1 MDDSE
6 FFTEFVEEA
15 REHLADIEIQLL
27 QIEAMGEAIDDD
39 LVNTVFR
46 AIHSVKGAAGFLGLT
61 QINAVSHRLENV
73 LGRVR
78 DKDMVPD
85 PYNVDVMLKAADRLK
100 SLIESIE
107 TSNETDNAELC
118 QRLDALLESPA
129 QEPELQEASKE
140 SDTTQAGENETMT
153 TGKPAAKK
161 TTTRRASAGTK
172 KPRAP
177 RGRTT
182 RSSRKTK
189 DEVAQRV
196 ETTLD
201 ATEATLEAAEQ
212 SPDTET
218 AAKAPSAKP
227 KQVSSGKKDGAGADD
242 DSLTSPAGKPPANQK
257 TATPRPASGGESTIR
272 VGVRVLDRLMNLAGE
287 LVLSRNQLL
296 QALAVDSSG
305 GRAANTSL
313 DSIAAGL
320 DQVTTELQESIMQTR
335 MQPIGNVFNK
345 FPRIIRDLSATLG
358 KQIELLTEGNDVET
372 DKTIVEAIADPL
384 THLIRNACDHGIESP
399 EKRQASGKP
408 AQGTVVLKA
417 YHQAGKVMIEINDD
431 GAGID
436 PARLKTKAIEK
447 GILDAGAAERM
458 SDRDAINLIFAPGFS
473 MAAEVTD
480 VSGRGVGMDVVR
492 TNIEKIG
499 GSVEILSE
507 LGKGST
513 VQITLPLTLAIVPS
527 MIVSVGDCRYALPQS
542 SIVEL
547 VQTDGKDKCI
557 QRANSAEVLRLRGQ
571 LLPLVRLN
579 NVLNLSAKESKAEP
593 DDCQLVVVEAGRA
606 KFAMAVDRVLDSEEI
621 VVKPLG
627 RHLGNLPLLAG
638 ATILGDG
645 RVAMILDAAGIA
657 SRIDLA
663 GDSEKRDQHQHD
675 PTGDNGSQDHQRL
688 VLLSVG
694 SKDRFAVSMD
704 IVSRI
709 ERVAGKDIEP
719 VGDHLLMQYR
729 GGTLP
734 LVSIDEVVKVNE
746 ADRPDQVFVIVF
758 RVYGHEVGLVAP
770 YLHDIRDVNLSS
782 GVQLSREE
790 GVAGIAVIDDR
801 STRLLD
807 LYGLTKVARPDWFEK
822 PIGQES
828 KDGVARI
835 LVCEDSTFFRNFLTR
850 TLCDEGHSVTAC
862 EHGEEG
868 WAKLSECPEAYDML
882 VTDVE
887 MPELNGFEL
896 TRRVRADGRFK
907 RLPVIAL
914 TSLADE
920 ASTRL
925 GREAGVNDYQV
936 KMNKPE
942 LLASI
947 QRLIHTNMSE
957 VTS

>member
-6 FFTEFVEEA
+6 FYLEFVEEA

-27 QIEAMGEAIDDD
+27 QIEAMGEAIDDN

-46 AIHSVKGAAGFLGLT
+46 AIHSIKGAAGFLGLT

-78 DKDMVPD
+78 DKDLVPN

-100 SLIESIE
+100 SLIENIE
-107 TSNETDNAELC
+107 SSNETDNTELC
-118 QRLDALLESPA
+118 QRLDSLLEAPVSQTAA
-129 QEPELQEASKE
+129 QDAGNDSE
-140 SDTTQAGENETMT
+140 SSQGQSESMT
-153 TGKPAAKK
+153 TRKPTVKK
-161 TTTRRASAGTK
+161 TTTRRTSSGTRK
-172 KPRAP
+172 TRAP
-177 RGRTT
+177 RGQST
-182 RSSRKTK
+182 RRSKKTK
-189 DEVAQRV
+189 DEVTQRV

-201 ATEATLEAAEQ
+201 ATEATLNAAE
-212 SPDTET
+212 SKTSSSTNASE
-218 AAKAPSAKP
+218 APAKP
-227 KQVSSGKKDGAGADD
+227 KRQPARRKSKSSKPGEEMGAD
-242 DSLTSPAGKPPANQK
+242 SAPTTTQKASAPPRSASAN
-257 TATPRPASGGESTIR
+257 ESTIR

-296 QALAVDSSG
+296 QALALDSSG
-305 GRAANTSL
+305 GRTTNSSL

-358 KQIELLTEGNDVET
+358 KQIELLTEGNEVET

-384 THLIRNACDHGIESP
+384 THLIRNACDHGIEAP
-399 EKRQASGKP
+399 DIREKAGKP

-417 YHQAGKVMIEINDD
+417 YHQAGKVMIEIIDD

-436 PARLKTKAIEK
+436 PAKLRAKAVEK
-447 GILDAGAAERM
+447 GILDAAAADRM
-458 SDRDAINLIFAPGFS
+458 SDRDSVNLIFAPGFS
-473 MAAEVTD
+473 TAAEITD

-499 GSVEILSE
+499 GSVEMLSQ

-527 MIVSVGDCRYALPQS
+527 MIVAVGDCRYALPQS

-571 LLPLVRLN
+571 LLPLVRLSH
-579 NVLNLSAKESKAEP
+579 VLNLSTKESKAET
-593 DDCQLVVVEAGRA
+593 DDCQLVVVEAGRS

-663 GDSEKRDQHQHD
+663 GDSEKRTQRHQEPIGETGPEDQ
-675 PTGDNGSQDHQRL
+675 QRL

-694 SKDRFAVSMD
+694 PKDRFAVSMD

-709 ERVAGKDIEP
+709 ERVALADIEP
-719 VGDHLLMQYR
+719 VGDQLLMQYR

-734 LVSIDEVVKVNE
+734 LVTIDEVVKVAE
-746 ADRPDQVFVIVF
+746 VDRPDQVFVIVF
-758 RVYGHEVGLVAP
+758 RVYGHEVGLIAP
-770 YLHDIRDVNLSS
+770 NLHDIRDVDLSS
-782 GVQLSREE
+782 GVQMSREE
-790 GVAGIAVIDDR
+790 GVAGVAVIDDR

-807 LYGLTKVARPDWFEK
+807 LYGLTKEARPDWFEK
-822 PIGQES
+822 PIGQEAQ
-828 KDGVARI
+828 DGVARI

-850 TLCDEGHSVTAC
+850 TLTEEGHAVTAC

-868 WAKLSECPEAYDML
+868 WSKLSEKPDAFDML

-896 TRRVRADGRFK
+896 TRRIRADGRFK
-907 RLPVIAL
+907 RLPIIAL
-914 TSLADE
+914 TSLADAE
-920 ASTRL
+920 STRL

-942 LLASI
+942 LLESI
-947 QRLIHTNMSE
+947 QRLIHTNTSE
-957 VTS
+957 VNS